1 MLAKLLPKKTDFFG
15 LFSRHAELS
24 VEAARSLEGML
35 DRLGDAEA
43 ESARIRD
50 LEHKADALAHQ
61 AIETLHRTFVTPID
75 RGDIHELASRLDDIT
90 DHVESAAQRLWLYD
104 VREVTPEMREMAGH
118 LRRATEA
125 VRDAVLALAD
135 KRAPE
140 RIREICAGVKQVEK
154 ENDRL
159 LRRATAKL
167 FREESDAKVLI
178 KWKEIYDVVEMAIDT
193 CEDVANVIEGVVLEN
208 A

>member
-15 LFSRHAELS
+15 LFSRHAELT
-24 VEAARSLEGML
+24 VQAARSLEGML

-43 ESARIRD
+43 ESTRIRD
-50 LEHKADALAHQ
+50 LEHQADALAYE
-61 AIETLHRTFVTPID
+61 AMERLHRTFVTPID
-75 RGDIHELASRLDDIT
+75 RGDIHQLASRLDDIM
-90 DHVESAAQRLWLYD
+90 DHVENAASRLWLYD
-104 VREVTPEMREMAGH
+104 VREVTPEMREMASN

-125 VRDAVLALAD
+125 TLDVVLAMAD
-135 KRAPE
+135 RRAPE
-140 RIREICAGVKQVEK
+140 KVHEVCAAVKLVEK

-178 KWKEIYDVVEMAIDT
+178 KWMEIYDVVEMAIDT
-193 CEDVANVIEGVVLEN
+193 CEDVANVIESVVLEN

>member
-15 LFSRHAELS
+15 LFSRHAELT
-24 VEAARSLEGML
+24 VQAARSLEGML

-43 ESARIRD
+43 ESTRIRD
-50 LEHKADALAHQ
+50 LEHQADALAYE
-61 AIETLHRTFVTPID
+61 AMERLHRTFVTPID
-75 RGDIHELASRLDDIT
+75 RGDIHQLASRLDDVM
-90 DHVESAAQRLWLYD
+90 DHVENAASRLWLYD
-104 VREVTPEMREMAGH
+104 VRVVTPEMREMAAH

-125 VRDAVLALAD
+125 MRDVVLAMAD

-140 RIREICAGVKQVEK
+140 KVHEVCAAVKLVEK

-159 LRRATAKL
+159 LRRAVAKL

-178 KWKEIYDVVEMAIDT
+178 KWMEIYDVVEMAIDT
-193 CEDVANVIEGVVLEN
+193 CEDVANVIESVVLEN

>member
-15 LFSRHAELS
+15 LFSRHAELT
-24 VEAARSLEGML
+24 VQAARSLEGML

-43 ESARIRD
+43 ESTRIRD
-50 LEHKADALAHQ
+50 LEHQADALAYE
-61 AIETLHRTFVTPID
+61 AMERLHRTFVTPID
-75 RGDIHELASRLDDIT
+75 RSDIHQLASRLDDIM
-90 DHVESAAQRLWLYD
+90 DHVENAASRLWLYD
-104 VREVTPEMREMAGH
+104 VREVTPEMREMAAN

-125 VRDAVLALAD
+125 TRDVVLAMAD

-140 RIREICAGVKQVEK
+140 KVHEVCAAVKLVEK

-178 KWKEIYDVVEMAIDT
+178 KWMEIYDVVEMAIDT
-193 CEDVANVIEGVVLEN
+193 CEDVANVIESVVLEN

>member
-15 LFSRHAELS
+15 LFSRHAELT
-24 VEAARSLEGML
+24 VQAARSLEGML

-43 ESARIRD
+43 ESTRIRD
-50 LEHKADALAHQ
+50 LEHQADALAYE
-61 AIETLHRTFVTPID
+61 AMERLHRTFVTPID
-75 RGDIHELASRLDDIT
+75 RSDIHQLASRLDDIM
-90 DHVESAAQRLWLYD
+90 DHVENAASRLWLYD
-104 VREVTPEMREMAGH
+104 VREVTPEMREMASN

-125 VRDAVLALAD
+125 TLDVVLAMAD
-135 KRAPE
+135 RRAPE
-140 RIREICAGVKQVEK
+140 KVHEVCAAVKLVEK

-178 KWKEIYDVVEMAIDT
+178 KWMEIYDVVEMAIDT
-193 CEDVANVIEGVVLEN
+193 CEDVANVIESVVLEN

>member
-15 LFSRHAELS
+15 LFSRHAELT
-24 VEAARSLEGML
+24 VQAARSLEGML

-43 ESARIRD
+43 ESTRIRD
-50 LEHKADALAHQ
+50 LEHQADALAYE
-61 AIETLHRTFVTPID
+61 AMERLHRTFVTPID
-75 RGDIHELASRLDDIT
+75 RSDIHQLASRLDDIM
-90 DHVESAAQRLWLYD
+90 DHVENAASRLWLYD
-104 VREVTPEMREMAGH
+104 VREVTPEMREMAAN

-125 VRDAVLALAD
+125 TLDVVLAMAD

-140 RIREICAGVKQVEK
+140 KVHEVCAAVKLVEK

-178 KWKEIYDVVEMAIDT
+178 KWMEIYDVVEMAIDT
-193 CEDVANVIEGVVLEN
+193 CEDVANVIESVVLEN

>member
-15 LFSRHAELS
+15 LFSRHADLT
-24 VEAARSLEGML
+24 VEAAHRLEGML
-35 DRLGDAEA
+35 DRLGEAEA
-43 ESARIRD
+43 ESTAIRE

-61 AIETLHRTFVTPID
+61 AMETLHRTFVTPID
-75 RGDIHELASRLDDIT
+75 RGDIHRLASQLDDIM
-90 DHVESAAQRLWLYD
+90 DHVENAAQRLWLYD
-104 VREVTPEMREMAGH
+104 IHVVTPEMREMAAH

-125 VRDAVLALAD
+125 VRDVVNALGD

-140 RIREICAGVKQVEK
+140 QIHTVCAAVKLVEK

-193 CEDVANVIEGVVLEN
+193 CEDVANVIESVVLEN

>member
-24 VEAARSLEGML
+24 VEAAQRLEGML

-50 LEHKADALAHQ
+50 LEHKADALAYE
-61 AIETLHRTFVTPID
+61 AKETLHRTFVTPID
-75 RGDIHELASRLDDIT
+75 RGDIHELASRLDDIM

-104 VREVTPEMREMAGH
+104 VREVTPEMRQMAEH

-140 RIREICAGVKQVEK
+140 RIREVCAAVKQVEK

-193 CEDVANVIEGVVLEN
+193 CEDVANVIESVVLEN

>member
-15 LFSRHAELS
+15 LFSRHAELT
-24 VEAARSLEGML
+24 VQAARALEGML
-35 DRLGDAEA
+35 DRLTDAEA
-43 ESARIRD
+43 ESTRIRA
-50 LEHKADALAHQ
+50 LEHQADDLAHE

-75 RGDIHELASRLDDIT
+75 RGDIHQLASRLDDIM
-90 DHVESAAQRLWLYD
+90 DHVENAAQRLWLYD
-104 VREVTPEMREMAGH
+104 VREVTPEMREMAQH

-125 VRDAVLALAD
+125 VRDAVQALGS

-140 RIREICAGVKQVEK
+140 QIQAVCAGVKQVEK

-193 CEDVANVIEGVVLEN
+193 CEDVANVIESVILEN

>member
-15 LFSRHAELS
+15 LFSRHADLT
-24 VEAARSLEGML
+24 VEAAHRLEAML
-35 DRLGDAEA
+35 DRLGEAEA
-43 ESARIRD
+43 LSTGIRE
-50 LEHKADALAHQ
+50 LEHKADALAHE
-61 AIETLHRTFVTPID
+61 AMETLHRTFVTPID
-75 RGDIHELASRLDDIT
+75 RGDIHQLASRLDDIM
-90 DHVESAAQRLWLYD
+90 DHVENAAQRLWLYD
-104 VREVTPEMREMAGH
+104 IREVTPEMREMAAH

-125 VRDAVLALAD
+125 VRDVVRALGD
-135 KRAPE
+135 KHAPE
-140 RIREICAGVKQVEK
+140 QVHAVCAAVKLVEK

-193 CEDVANVIEGVVLEN
+193 CEDVANVIESVVLEN